1 MGLRDT
7 PADDAAEYAARTM
20 ARPVLRAMV
29 VSLAATVPA
38 AVATQPAAASC
49 GGPVRAAPRHHRVS
63 GRPPL
68 ALGDSVMIFAVP
80 RLAARGIEAD
90 ARGCRQLP
98 EAMGILR
105 ARKRAGTLPR
115 LVVLALGANG
125 SLTRGGLEGVVRL
138 LGPHRRLALMT
149 PREEGG
155 YAGSDATAV
164 RATGRAHPQ
173 RVAVLDWVRHAAG
186 HGSWFQPDGL
196 HLTYPGADAFAR
208 LAARAL
214 PLAIPPP
221 CR

>member
-1 MGLRDT
+1 MGLRD
-7 PADDAAEYAARTM
+7 ARAGDAAEYAARTM
-20 ARPVLRAMV
+20 ARRVLTALV
-29 VSLAATVPA
+29 VTVAAAAWAALAPR
-38 AVATQPAAASC
+38 PAAAAC
-49 GGPVRAAPRHHRVS
+49 GGPVRAAPRHHRVP

-80 RLAARGIEAD
+80 RLAARGVEAD

-105 ARKRAGTLPR
+105 ARKRAGPLPR
-115 LVVLALGANG
+115 LVILALGANG
-125 SLTRGGLEGVVRL
+125 SLTRGGLEAVVHL

-155 YAGSDATAV
+155 GSGQDAVVV
-164 RATGRAHPQ
+164 RAMGRAHPQ

-186 HGSWFQPDGL
+186 HGGWFQPDGL

-208 LAARAL
+208 LAVKAL
-214 PLAIPPP
+214 PLAVPPP

>member
-1 MGLRDT
+1 MNGFHSRGRDIRAQERARTTGKKIANSTVGKSMGLGDA

-29 VSLAATVPA
+29 VTFAATVVAGVVPSA
-38 AVATQPAAASC
+38 AGGFW
-49 GGPVRAAPRHHRVS
+49 GGPVGAPPRHHGVP

-138 LGPHRRLALMT
+138 LGPH
-149 PREEGG
+149 
-155 YAGSDATAV
+155 
-164 RATGRAHPQ
+164 
-173 RVAVLDWVRHAAG
+173 
-186 HGSWFQPDGL
+186 
-196 HLTYPGADAFAR
+196 
-208 LAARAL
+208 
-214 PLAIPPP
+214 
-221 CR
+221 

>member
-1 MGLRDT
+1 MGLGDA

-20 ARPVLRAMV
+20 ARPVLTAMV
-29 VSLAATVPA
+29 VTLAATVTG
-38 AVATQPAAASC
+38 AVAAQPAAAGC
-49 GGPVRAAPRHHRVS
+49 GGPVRAAPRHHVVP

-80 RLAARGIEAD
+80 RMAARGIEAD

-98 EAMGILR
+98 EAMSILR

-115 LVVLALGANG
+115 LVILALGANG
-125 SLTRGGLEGVVRL
+125 SLTRDGLEGVLHL
-138 LGPHRRLALMT
+138 LGRHRRLALMT

-155 YAGSDATAV
+155 GSGSDAVAV
-164 RATGRAHPQ
+164 RALGRAHPQ
-173 RVAVLDWVRHAAG
+173 RVAVLDWVLRAAG
-186 HGSWFQPDGL
+186 HGAWFQPDGL